1 MSSSIGR
8 RLMAVN
14 HLLSFVLF
22 RCPETGGACFGYHA
36 DAAVPAVAKLPALST
51 CIAPAD
57 YLVAG

>member
-1 MSSSIGR
+1 
-8 RLMAVN
+8 MAVN

-22 RCPETGGACFGYHA
+22 RCPETGGACFGSHA